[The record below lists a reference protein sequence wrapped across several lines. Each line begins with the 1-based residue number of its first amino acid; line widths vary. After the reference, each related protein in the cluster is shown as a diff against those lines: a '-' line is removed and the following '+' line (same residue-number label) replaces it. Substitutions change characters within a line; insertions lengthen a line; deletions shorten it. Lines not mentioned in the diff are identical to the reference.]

1 MLAFAAGAETPASDV
16 TPVLV
21 ELFSS
26 QSCGSCPTANE
37 NLIDLAE
44 DPHIFP
50 IVWSV
55 SYWEYLGDEEP
66 YASPEFL
73 SRQRTYADSFSLRGP
88 YTPQVVVDGC
98 MQNTGMSPDEIRR
111 KIHHADMEV
120 NPDISV
126 TMEPDAVRIAPIDTA
141 SPSDVWLVGYRPG
154 ITELTP
160 DTGRNAGKT
169 LRHAHMATS
178 LQNLGLWD
186 GQSEVSFDVQC
197 PAEACLVIVQESGSQ
212 EILHF
217 EVMPSFAAG

>member
-1 MLAFAAGAETPASDV
+1 MPVSAETPASEV
-16 TPVLV
+16 TPILV

-66 YASPEFL
+66 FASPETL
-73 SRQRTYADSFSLRGP
+73 ARQRTYADRFSLRGP

-98 MQNTGMSPDEIRR
+98 MQNTGMTPDEIRA
-111 KIHHADMEV
+111 KIHHVELEV
-120 NPDISV
+120 NPEISV
-126 TMEPDAVRIAPIDTA
+126 SVEPGSVSLSPVEMAP
-141 SPSDVWLVGYRPG
+141 PSDVWMVGYRPG

-169 LRHAHMATS
+169 LRHVHMATS
-178 LQNLGLWD
+178 LESIGLWD
-186 GQSEVSFDVQC
+186 GRSDMSFDAQC
-197 PAEACLVIVQESGSQ
+197 PAEACIIIVQENGSQ